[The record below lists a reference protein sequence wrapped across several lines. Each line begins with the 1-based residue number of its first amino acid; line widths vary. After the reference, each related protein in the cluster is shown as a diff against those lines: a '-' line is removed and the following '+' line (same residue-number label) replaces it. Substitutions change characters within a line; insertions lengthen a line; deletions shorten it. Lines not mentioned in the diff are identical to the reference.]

1 MEKKE
6 KAILDSAREFFF
18 RYGYKKT
25 SMDEI
30 AEDAGI
36 GKGTIYN
43 YFKNKEDLFIRNG
56 ELKRLEVLDKVQQE
70 MGRIKRADHKMLHV
84 TLAMVQDIRE
94 TVKAYA
100 MSKSVLEEM
109 ILVGMDLLGNHPEHI
124 EQTVAFL
131 QEGVEQ
137 GIFKVGDYEKKA
149 RLMNNIIK
157 VFLLRWLTIDQ
168 QEAET
173 EIRDIHE
180 LIFDG
185 LRT

>member
-30 AEDAGI
+30 AEEAGI

-43 YFKNKEDLFIRNG
+43 YFKNKEDLFIRTA
-56 ELKRLEVLDKVQQE
+56 ELKRLEVLDKVRQE
-70 MGRIKRADHKMLHV
+70 MGRLKRADQKMLHF

-94 TVKAYA
+94 MVNKYA
-100 MSKSVLEEM
+100 MSKSVLEEL
-109 ILVGMDLLGNHPEHI
+109 ILIGMDLMANRPEHI
-124 EQTVAFL
+124 EQTAGFI

-137 GIFKVGDYEKKA
+137 GIFKDGDLLKKGKM
-149 RLMNNIIK
+149 LNQITK
-157 VFLLRWLTIDQ
+157 VFFLRWLTIDQ

-173 EIRDIHE
+173 EIRDIHK
-180 LIFDG
+180 LIFEG
-185 LRT
+185 LRK